1 MAGEK
6 SAANTGCPSCA
17 SGIAI
22 DPAPHPI
29 SSTDSPGFNA
39 NSFIKSRAYGA
50 VSSGRKCRALL
61 SHSKESSA
69 RRRPACKRI
78 HSPFQ
83 SAENSSERASPST
96 TGQPPSNKKAA
107 PPKRRAATSI
117 YQKEPIQRQTAVSTM
132 WCRSEATATG
142 IEPNRG
148 PVVRE
153 PRGGQIYKVDREF
166 RTSRRAL
173 NVLSVRVRTV
183 RAGDLIYL
191 PSPGLLASYPWASSS
206 VSSAEPGSVHH
217 GGQARCRRW
226 GSPA

>member
-1 MAGEK
+1 M
-6 SAANTGCPSCA
+6 PSPFVPLKRVN
-17 SGIAI
+17 SPMPRGLQTHPFLI
-22 DPAPHPI
+22 PI
-29 SSTDSPGFNA
+29 SRKQLRTNQIISHGPSPP
-39 NSFIKSRAYGA
+39 
-50 VSSGRKCRALL
+50 
-61 SHSKESSA
+61 H
-69 RRRPACKRI
+69 
-78 HSPFQ
+78 
-83 SAENSSERASPST
+83 
-96 TGQPPSNKKAA
+96 NKKAT

-117 YQKEPIQRQTAVSTM
+117 YQKEPIQRQTAISTM
-132 WCRSEATATG
+132 QCRSEATATG
-142 IEPNRG
+142 IELNRG

-191 PSPGLLASYPWASSS
+191 PSPGLLASPSASSS
-206 VSSAEPGSVHH
+206 ASSAAPGSVHR

>member
-1 MAGEK
+1 M
-6 SAANTGCPSCA
+6 
-17 SGIAI
+17 
-22 DPAPHPI
+22 
-29 SSTDSPGFNA
+29 
-39 NSFIKSRAYGA
+39 
-50 VSSGRKCRALL
+50 
-61 SHSKESSA
+61 
-69 RRRPACKRI
+69 
-78 HSPFQ
+78 
-83 SAENSSERASPST
+83 AENAEPFCPTQKNHQPDAEQPANASTPH
-96 TGQPPSNKKAA
+96 SNPQKAA
-107 PPKRRAATSI
+107 QNESNHQPRAIPLTTKKRPLPKRRAATSI
-117 YQKEPIQRQTAVSTM
+117 YQKEPIQRQTAAPAK

-206 VSSAEPGSVHH
+206 ASLAVPGNVHH

>member
-6 SAANTGCPSCA
+6 SAAITECPSCA

-50 VSSGRKCRALL
+50 VSSGRKCRARL
-61 SHSKESSA
+61 SHSKGSSA
-69 RRRPACKRI
+69 RCRSACKRI
-78 HSPFQ
+78 HSSFQ
-83 SAENSSERASPST
+83 SAERSSERASPST
-96 TGQPPSNKKAA
+96 TDQPPSNKKAT

-142 IEPNRG
+142 IELNRG

-191 PSPGLLASYPWASSS
+191 PSRGSSPVPLS
-206 VSSAEPGSVHH
+206 
-217 GGQARCRRW
+217 
-226 GSPA
+226 

>member
-6 SAANTGCPSCA
+6 SAAITGCPSCA

-39 NSFIKSRAYGA
+39 NSLIKSRAYGA
-50 VSSGRKCRALL
+50 VSNGRKCRARL

-69 RRRPACKRI
+69 RRRSACICI
-78 HSPFQ
+78 HSRFQ
-83 SAENSSERASPST
+83 SVESSSERFSPSA
-96 TGQPPSNKKAA
+96 TGQPPSNKKAT

-117 YQKEPIQRQTAVSTM
+117 YQKKNRSNAKPPHQPRRAEAKRLPLSQNPAKVEMCGSPAAGRQT
-132 WCRSEATATG
+132 
-142 IEPNRG
+142 
-148 PVVRE
+148 
-153 PRGGQIYKVDREF
+153 YKVDREF

-183 RAGDLIYL
+183 RAGDLICL
-191 PSPGLLASYPWASSS
+191 PPGGGAPRL
-206 VSSAEPGSVHH
+206 VSLG
-217 GGQARCRRW
+217 
-226 GSPA
+226 

>member
-6 SAANTGCPSCA
+6 SAAITGCPACA

-22 DPAPHPI
+22 DPAPQPI
-29 SSTDSPGFNA
+29 SSTDSPGWST

-50 VSSGRKCRALL
+50 VSNGRKCRALL

-78 HSPFQ
+78 HSWFQ
-83 SAENSSERASPST
+83 SVESSSERAPSST
-96 TGQPPSNKKAA
+96 TGHPPHNKKAA

-117 YQKEPIQRQTAVSTM
+117 YQKEPIQRQTTAPTK
-132 WCRSEATATG
+132 WRRSEATATG
-142 IEPNRG
+142 TEPNRG

-173 NVLSVRVRTV
+173 NVLSVRARTV
-183 RAGDLIYL
+183 RAGDLICL
-191 PSPGLLASYPWASSS
+191 P
-206 VSSAEPGSVHH
+206 PGS
-217 GGQARCRRW
+217 GAPR
-226 GSPA
+226 PNP

>member
-1 MAGEK
+1 MPASSVPSMAGEK
-6 SAANTGCPSCA
+6 SAAITGCPSCA

-69 RRRPACKRI
+69 RCRAACRRI

-83 SAENSSERASPST
+83 SAESSSERFSPST
-96 TGQPPSNKKAA
+96 TGQPPSNKKAT

-117 YQKEPIQRQTAVSTM
+117 YQKEPFQRQTALTTKAG
-132 WCRSEATATG
+132 RSEATAIRDRTQL
-142 IEPNRG
+142 R
-148 PVVRE
+148 
-153 PRGGQIYKVDREF
+153 PRCAGAPG
-166 RTSRRAL
+166 RA
-173 NVLSVRVRTV
+173 N
-183 RAGDLIYL
+183 I
-191 PSPGLLASYPWASSS
+191 
-206 VSSAEPGSVHH
+206 
-217 GGQARCRRW
+217 
-226 GSPA
+226 